1 MPRIFHIV
9 HYRMLESIVQ
19 HDGLWCDKERR
30 RRVKNHINIGHQN
43 IKERRERW
51 PIPVAPGGVLADYVP
66 FYFAPRSPMLFVI
79 HRGGVEGFTDGQNPI
94 VHLVAETDQ
103 VAQRGLTTVF
113 TDRHAAVALARYSG
127 DLRLLEERIDWQV
140 MDARIWRNTV
150 DDPDRKER
158 RQAEFLVHRFLPWD
172 LIREI
177 GVRTRTVEAAVN
189 SILHQTDNPPTVNLR
204 PNWYYN

>member
-19 HDGLWCDKERR
+19 HDGLWRDKERR

-79 HRGGVEGFTDGQNPI
+79 HRGGVEGLTDGQNPI

-127 DLRLLEERIDWQV
+127 DLRLLEERIDW
-140 MDARIWRNTV
+140 
-150 DDPDRKER
+150 
-158 RQAEFLVHRFLPWD
+158 
-172 LIREI
+172 
-177 GVRTRTVEAAVN
+177 
-189 SILHQTDNPPTVNLR
+189 
-204 PNWYYN
+204 